1 MYKKIAFFLIAFVLI
16 LLLGFS
22 FFLEFNSQKVDDIP
36 LNLAIPTPFQSTS
49 TQTPPLEGGGR
60 EPASFLESERELLK
74 NTPVLQGLPSEDL
87 PFFSI
92 GYIDETHLVLYAKTE
107 NKTRDYEEAIKWL
120 EQKGITTQNISFDY
134 K

>member
-1 MYKKIAFFLIAFVLI
+1 MYKKIAFFFIAFVLI
-16 LLLGFS
+16 LLLCFS

-36 LNLAIPTPFQSTS
+36 LEFAIPTPFQSTS

-60 EPASFLESERELLK
+60 EPASFLESERELLR
-74 NTPVLQGLPSEDL
+74 NTPVLQRLPSEDL

-92 GYIDETHLVLYAKTE
+92 GYTDETHLTLYAKTE
-107 NKTRDYEEAIKWL
+107 NKNRDYEEAIKWL
-120 EQKGITTQNISFDY
+120 EQKGINTKDITFYY